1 MVSNVSVSRTLT
13 VIAGTV
19 VLALTVI
26 ALISRPE
33 FSRSSV
39 QLFGASC
46 PCPTFH
52 EEVTGFVVLNPL
64 RDRAPEKVASQFVSD
79 LRNGKCSADERTVPG
94 LCNAA
99 LERRPVLDLRL
110 RNRKD
115 VGNAVVLFYLF
126 KGRFR
131 PDRDTSAGDI
141 WGEGMVQVERIGTE
155 WKVTN
160 YGSRY

>member
-1 MVSNVSVSRTLT
+1 MVSNFSVSRTLT

-19 VLALTVI
+19 VVVLTVI
-26 ALISRPE
+26 ALISRPH

-64 RDRAPEKVASQFVSD
+64 RDQAPEKVASQFVSD

-94 LCNAA
+94 L
-99 LERRPVLDLRL
+99 
-110 RNRKD
+110 
-115 VGNAVVLFYLF
+115 
-126 KGRFR
+126 
-131 PDRDTSAGDI
+131 
-141 WGEGMVQVERIGTE
+141 
-155 WKVTN
+155 
-160 YGSRY
+160 